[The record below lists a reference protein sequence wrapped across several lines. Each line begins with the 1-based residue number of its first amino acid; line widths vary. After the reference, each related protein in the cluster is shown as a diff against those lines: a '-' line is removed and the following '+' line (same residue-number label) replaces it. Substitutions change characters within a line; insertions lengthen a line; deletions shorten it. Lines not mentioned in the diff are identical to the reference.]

1 MTAEKKLKAIIHY
14 RDFLLL
20 DENQIKNLL
29 ENKDVEFLISIKKD
43 EYQNLEA
50 EEKKKLYGFRRTERA
65 SLKKPV
71 IDKEKIFIIQKL
83 PEIKDVK
90 IVEESYKEKHL
101 RQSKPC
107 VPRKI
112 LNLNF
117 NTKKKGG
124 R

>member
-101 RQSKPC
+101 RQSKPY